1 MSTLTINLQNLNR
14 LITRSNAYNTILKT
28 IVLKSN
34 AYNTILKTI
43 VLKWHCDPIQ
53 QLCQDLILELPI
65 IF

>member
-1 MSTLTINLQNLNR
+1 MSSTLTINLQNLNR
-14 LITRSNAYNTILKT
+14 LITR
-28 IVLKSN
+28 SN